1 MLRRS
6 RNTVV
11 LFLRTPQQWLGWL
24 LLVVFGYLIVVPVGQ
39 MVLAT
44 FQVQRG
50 DTRRADGVVGEWTLY
65 YWERI
70 LTGPIS
76 DALFYR
82 PLYNTI
88 LVSFSYTLLA
98 MALGM
103 VFAWLLVRTNLPYKK
118 VIGTAILV
126 PYIIP
131 SWSIALAWLTLFGN
145 HRVGIGAP
153 GFVQSIFGI
162 VPADWLVY
170 GPLPIVLILAINYF
184 AFTFLLTAAALSS
197 LDASL
202 EESAILHGAHEMTIL
217 RRITLPLLLPALGSA
232 FILTFA
238 QGLGTFGVP
247 AILGIPARFNVLAT
261 SLYQSIG
268 GGRMG
273 DGLALT
279 LVLVAVAGLTIYMNS
294 LLLGKRKQ
302 FTAITGRGAS
312 HRRVDLGRYR
322 VPVLIA
328 VLMFLFFVAV
338 VPIILLLW
346 RSLQLQLGDFSFSN
360 LTLTYWIGHIDA
372 FDGILVDPRVQ
383 NAAWNTVR
391 LGLAVA
397 GATAIIGIFSGYVVS
412 KARGTKLAQL
422 VEQLVF
428 LPYVIPGIA
437 FGAIY
442 LMMFSRPHGPLP
454 VLYGTIWIL
463 ILAAVVNRLPFAS
476 RTGITAMMQLDRSLE
491 EAGEVHGATFG
502 TRLRRIILPLTR
514 KGFLAGFIL
523 SFVNT
528 VKDLSLVIMLVSP
541 QTMVLTALT
550 FGYIEIGRR
559 QFADALALVI
569 LVMALGATWLAQWLT
584 KTDPLEGFGGGR
596 DK

>member
-1 MLRRS
+1 MRRLTN
-6 RNTVV
+6 RIV
-11 LFLRTPQQWLGWL
+11 LFWRTPQQWLGWL
-24 LLVVFGYLIVVPVGQ
+24 FLAVFGYLIIVPLGQ
-39 MVLAT
+39 MAVAT

-50 DTRRADGVVGEWTLY
+50 DVRRTGEDVGTWTLY
-65 YWERI
+65 YWDR
-70 LTGPIS
+70 LFTGPIS

-88 LVSFSYTLLA
+88 IVSFAYTLLA
-98 MALGM
+98 MVLGLA
-103 VFAWLLVRTNLPYKK
+103 FAWLLVKTDIPYKK
-118 VIGTAILV
+118 FIAITILI
-126 PYIIP
+126 PYIVP
-131 SWSIALAWLTLFGN
+131 SWSIALAWLTLLGN

-153 GFVQSIFGI
+153 GLLQSVLGI

-170 GPLPIVLILAINYF
+170 GPVPIVIVLSLNYF
-184 AFTFLLTAAALSS
+184 AFTFLLASAALSS

-202 EESAILHGAHEMTIL
+202 EESAVLHGAGGSTIL

-302 FTAITGRGAS
+302 FTAITGKGTF
-312 HRRVDLGRYR
+312 HRRVPLGPWRH
-322 VPVLIA
+322 PVSVA
-328 VLMFLFFVAV
+328 VFIFLFLVAFLPV
-338 VPIILLLW
+338 ILLLW
-346 RSLQLQLGDFSFSN
+346 RSLQLNLGDFSLSN

-372 FDGILVDPRVQ
+372 FDGILVDPRVHA
-383 NAAWNTVR
+383 AAWNTLR
-391 LGLAVA
+391 LGLVV
-397 GATAIIGIFSGYVVS
+397 GVATAVIGIFSGYVVS
-412 KARGTKLAQL
+412 KARGSRLAQL

-428 LPYVIPGIA
+428 VPYLIPGIA

-442 LMMFSRPHGPLP
+442 LMMFSRPQGPIP
-454 VLYGTIWIL
+454 VLYGTLTIM

-491 EAGEVHGATFG
+491 EAAEIHGASFS
-502 TRLRRIILPLTR
+502 TRLRRVVIPLTR
-514 KGFLAGFIL
+514 KGLLAGFIL

-528 VKDLSLVIMLVSP
+528 VKDLSLVIMLVAP

-550 FGYIEIGRR
+550 YGYIEIGRR
-559 QFADALALVI
+559 QFADALALV
-569 LVMALGATWLAQWLT
+569 LVIMALGSTWLAQWLT
-584 KTDPLEGFGGGR
+584 KTNPLEGFGGSSHQ
-596 DK
+596 